1 MMGYM
6 YVSEHCG
13 GGCHI
18 DVDLSSI
25 IEDLYSL
32 ELDFRKLVWSVCSL
46 FYFSFI
52 GLLNAPTMK
61 FRSLLSV
68 ESCKMCKPIGE
79 LFPLGNPLRGRGS
92 SCVKMIT
99 TLHGPISLEA
109 CKRLRTVKGYDYFY

>member
-32 ELDFRKLVWSVCSL
+32 ELDFRILVWSVCSFFFS

-52 GLLNAPTMK
+52 GLLNAPTM
-61 FRSLLSV
+61 
-68 ESCKMCKPIGE
+68 
-79 LFPLGNPLRGRGS
+79 
-92 SCVKMIT
+92 
-99 TLHGPISLEA
+99 
-109 CKRLRTVKGYDYFY
+109 

>member
-6 YVSEHCG
+6 YVSEQCG

-32 ELDFRKLVWSVCSL
+32 KLDFRILVWSVCSL

-52 GLLNAPTMK
+52 GLL
-61 FRSLLSV
+61 SV

-79 LFPLGNPLRGRGS
+79 FFPLGNPLRGRGS
-92 SCVKMIT
+92 ACVKMIT
-99 TLHGPISLEA
+99 TLHELVSLEA
-109 CKRLRTVKGYDYFY
+109 CKRLRTTRGYDYFY